1 VSMEELEVSCGMQG
15 VDCSA
20 CAGGPLTM
28 VDGGALV
35 GNVEPI
41 GIGDGGWRGIERGLV
56 FQRGIAGGDDVRGDV
71 S

>member
-1 VSMEELEVSCGMQG
+1 
-15 VDCSA
+15 
-20 CAGGPLTM
+20 M

-56 FQRGIAGGDDVRGDV
+56 FQRGIAGGDDVRGDAN
-71 S
+71 